1 MHFYWIRFGF
11 ALCFGW
17 LSITSLHAA
26 DTKPEWT
33 HLTVPG
39 AWEENDPKKLGEY
52 DGFAWY
58 RSWVTIPK
66 AWKTRDVELLVS
78 EVGDVHEVYLN
89 GQRIGSAG
97 AFPPNYTD
105 GSAENPRHKV
115 PSSAILAGKN
125 NLLAIKV
132 YDRDGHGGF
141 LGQAPVLLS
150 GDQGIALNGQWE
162 FHTGDDP
169 AWKDGPAALTTTA
182 IFWRVMS
189 LGDALRTAQRT
200 GAIPPEKAVET
211 FTTPDDLA
219 IDLLLA
225 EPDVRQPLNMTFD
238 ERGRM
243 WVIQY
248 LQYPYP
254 EGLKILSKDK
264 FWRSVY
270 DKVPDPPPHGPKGA
284 DKITIH
290 EDTDGDG
297 TFDKHK
303 TFVEGLNIASSCLV
317 GRGGVWVLNPPYLLF
332 YPDKDQDDIPDGD
345 PEVHL
350 SGFGMEDTH
359 SVANSL
365 TWGPDGW
372 IYGGQGSTVS
382 GHIKKPGDD
391 KNVTHS
397 MGQIIWRYHPEKKIY
412 EIFAE
417 GGGNTFGVEIDAHGR
432 TFSGHNGGNTRGFH
446 YVQGGYYR
454 KGFGKHGPLSNPFT
468 FGYFEHIKHH
478 NVPRFTHN
486 FVIYEDR
493 SLPEAYRENLF
504 GIEPLQGRVVRTDI
518 STLGSTFQS
527 KDIGFPVTTTDRQ
540 FRPVDIKVGPDGAIY
555 LADFYEPQISHREHF
570 SGQIDK
576 SNGRVFRLRSADYQ
590 GYPTQ
595 NLGELSSKE
604 LVEMLKHP
612 SKWFRREA
620 LRLLGDRKD
629 EAIIPLLSQGIDG
642 NDKDYALECLWA
654 LHQTVGLDDA
664 TLLKAFQ
671 HQNPHVRLWAV
682 RLACDDHTVSTQ
694 VAYAMAEL
702 AKKESNVEVR
712 SQLACSARRLTT
724 ENCLRII
731 TQLIQHDE
739 DEDDPHVPLL
749 LWWAIE
755 AHAEKDRE
763 AIVGMFANE
772 SVWARPLVE
781 NVLAGRL
788 MQRYASAGKR
798 SDLLTCAE
806 LFAYAPNKN
815 ATAKLL
821 AGFEKAFQGRSL
833 SGLPE
838 ELTKAIANAGGGS
851 LALNVRLGDQSA
863 VNTALERIS
872 NPKTPIAERIELA
885 RIFGEID
892 QPTSV
897 PVLLGALKSVDN
909 EEFQQTVL
917 AALPRYSDERIGRD
931 VLGLYESFS
940 APVQTAAQGLL
951 ASRAKWAKMLVDA
964 VANEKIPTESVSPD
978 LVRRMTLHRDEKLAA
993 SIKSIWPS
1001 LKGASDAQMQAR
1013 IAELAAILENQG
1025 GDPSAGKKLYATS
1038 CGKCHILFGEGGR
1051 IGPALTTYNRDD
1063 TLRILL
1069 NVVNPSAEIR
1079 EGFESYLVLT
1089 DDGRT
1094 ASGFLF
1100 DQDNRVVVLRGVDGQ
1115 SVTIERDQIIEMIKQ
1130 PKSLMP
1136 EGLLKSLSKDEI
1148 RNLFAYLRSAQPL
1161 N

>member
-1 MHFYWIRFGF
+1 MQSSWFRFG
-11 ALCFGW
+11 LLLSLIW
-17 LSITSLHAA
+17 LPFSPLHAA
-26 DTKPEWT
+26 DGKAEWT

-39 AWEENDPKKLGEY
+39 AWEENAPQTLGEY

-58 RSWVTIPK
+58 RCWVTIPSS
-66 AWKTRDVELLVS
+66 WKSRDVELLVS
-78 EVGDVHEVYLN
+78 EVGDVHEVFLN
-89 GQRIGSAG
+89 GKRIGGAG
-97 AFPPNYTD
+97 GFPPNYTD

-115 PSSAILAGKN
+115 SASAMLPGKD

-132 YDRDGHGGF
+132 YDKDGHGGF

-162 FHTGDDP
+162 FHTGDDA

-189 LGDALRTAQRT
+189 LGDALKTAQRS

-254 EGLKILSKDK
+254 EGLKLLSKDK

-270 DKVPDPPPHGPKGA
+270 DKVPEPPPHGPKGA

-297 TFDKHK
+297 KFDKHK
-303 TFVEGLNIASSCLV
+303 TFVDGLNIASSCLV
-317 GRGGVWVLNPPYLLF
+317 GRGGVWVVNPPYLLF
-332 YPDKDQDDIPDGD
+332 YPDKNHDDIPDGD

-350 SGFGMEDTH
+350 EGFGMEDTH

-372 IYGGQGSTVS
+372 IYAGQGSTVS
-382 GHIKKPGDD
+382 GHIKKPGSKD
-391 KNVTHS
+391 VTHS
-397 MGQIIWRYHPEKKIY
+397 MGQLIWRYHPEQRIY

-417 GGGNTFGVEIDAHGR
+417 GGGNTFGVEIDARGR
-432 TFSGHNGGNTRGFH
+432 TFSGHNGGDTRGFH

-478 NVPRFTHN
+478 SVPRFTHN
-486 FVIYEDR
+486 FVIYEDTA
-493 SLPEAYRENLF
+493 LPEQYHGNLF
-504 GIEPLQGRVVRTDI
+504 GIEPMQGRLVRSDF
-518 STLGSTFQS
+518 SSLGSTFET
-527 KDIGFPVTTTDRQ
+527 KDVGHPVTTTDRQ
-540 FRPVDIKVGPDGAIY
+540 FRPVDIKVGPDGSIY
-555 LADFYEPQISHREHF
+555 FADFYEPQISHREHF

-576 SNGRVFRLRSADYQ
+576 SNGRVYRLRAADYE
-590 GYPTQ
+590 GYPTT
-595 NLGELSSKE
+595 NLGKLSSE
-604 LVEMLKHP
+604 QLVETLKHP

-629 EAIIPLLSQGIDG
+629 KSIVPLLSQGIEGDNTDFG
-642 NDKDYALECLWA
+642 LECLWA
-654 LHQTVGLDDA
+654 LHQTAGLDDA
-664 TLLKAFQ
+664 TLLKAFK
-671 HQNPHVRLWAV
+671 HSSPYVRLWAA
-682 RLACDDHTVSTQ
+682 RLACDDHSVSTQ
-694 VAYAMAEL
+694 VAYALAEL
-702 AKKESNVEVR
+702 AKNETNVEVR
-712 SQLACSARRLTT
+712 SQLACSARRLSA
-724 ENCLRII
+724 ENCLRIV

-739 DEDDPHVPLL
+739 DESDPHVPLL

-755 AHAEKDRE
+755 NHAEGDRE
-763 AIVGMFANE
+763 AVVGMFADE
-772 SVWARPLVE
+772 AVWSRPLVK

-788 MQRYASAGKR
+788 MQRYAAAGKR

-806 LFAYAPNKN
+806 LFGFAPDKD

-821 AGFEKAFQGRSL
+821 VGFEEAFEGRSL

-838 ELTKAIANAGGGS
+838 ELTKAIATAGGGS
-851 LALNVRLGDQSA
+851 LALNVRLGDESA
-863 VNTALERIS
+863 VNTALKRIADA
-872 NPKTPIAERIELA
+872 KTPTAERIELA
-885 RIFGEID
+885 RIFGETD

-897 PVLLGALKSVDN
+897 PVLLDSLKTVKH
-909 EEFQQTVL
+909 EEYQQTVL
-917 AALPRYSDERIGRD
+917 AALPRYADQRIGRD
-931 VLGLYESFS
+931 VLAIYESFTE
-940 APVQTAAQGLL
+940 PVQTAAQGLL
-951 ASRAKWAKMLVDA
+951 ASRSVWAKMLVDA
-964 VANEKIPTESVSPD
+964 IADDKISAESVSPD
-978 LVRRMTLHRDEKLAA
+978 LVRRMTLHRDDKLAA
-993 SIKSIWPS
+993 DIKSIWPS

-1013 IAELAAILENQG
+1013 IAELAAILEDQG
-1025 GDPSAGKKLYATS
+1025 GDPYAGKKLYTTS

-1115 SVTIERDQIIEMIKQ
+1115 SVTIERDQIVEMIKQ

-1136 EGLLKSLSKDEI
+1136 EGLLKSLSNEEI